1 MDIVFNPYDAS
12 QLQDIL
18 RQRSDGSLK
27 EEILDDGVIALC
39 AALAAQEH
47 GDARCALDL
56 LRVSTEKAEQNG
68 DSKVGQRHVR
78 MAQHQIER
86 DQMIPVIS
94 SLPSQQKLVLASV
107 LLNEK
112 NGLRNIQ
119 TGEVYDVYQQACRY
133 IGHNALTQ
141 RRVSG
146 LISNLDMLGLITART
161 ISRGRYGRTKQI
173 NSCIPQ
179 NVDAQSIM
187 IESEAEMEEVF
198 VRPYRHQSRL

>member
-1 MDIVFNPYDAS
+1 MTLSFTDFLDPRVRSRLGQLDIVFNPYDAA

-18 RQRSDGSLK
+18 RQRSEGSLK

-39 AALAAQEH
+39 AAFSCSRTR
-47 GDARCALDL
+47 GCALVPL
-56 LRVSTEKAEQNG
+56 ICFAYQPKRLNKTVIQTVA
-68 DSKVGQRHVR
+68 QRHVR

-146 LISNLDMLGLITART
+146 LISNLDMLGLIYC
-161 ISRGRYGRTKQI
+161 SHNQ
-173 NSCIPQ
+173 
-179 NVDAQSIM
+179 
-187 IESEAEMEEVF
+187 
-198 VRPYRHQSRL
+198 